1 MALINTKQKGET
13 NMKKLLICAALASM
27 LSFTSSP
34 AKAAVNIFAC
44 EPEWGSLA
52 NEIGGDAVSV
62 YVATTGR
69 QDPHQIQARPSLI
82 ARARSADLVFC
93 TGAELEVGWM
103 PVVLRQAA
111 NGKIQPGSQG
121 YLEAASVVTMK
132 EIPLH
137 LDRAEGDIHAAGNPH
152 IQTDPRNFLPVADLL
167 AARLAEIDPANASV
181 YKAHH
186 DTFIAKW
193 KAAIQKWETEAAS
206 LKGTPIAEQ
215 HKSWVYLN
223 DWLGLKSLVALEP
236 KPGVPPSSGYLSE
249 VLAKVKGSPVKMTIR
264 AAYEDDRPSK
274 WLEEN
279 AGVPAVELPFTV
291 GGSDKAKDLFG
302 LFDDTVDQLVKGAHK

>member
-1 MALINTKQKGET
+1 
-13 NMKKLLICAALASM
+13 MKKLLICAALASV

-34 AKAAVNIFAC
+34 AKAAVNVFAC

-52 NEIGGDAVSV
+52 NEIGDDAVSV

-93 TGAELEVGWM
+93 TGAVLEVGWM

-132 EIPLH
+132 QVPLR

-167 AARLAEIDPANASV
+167 AARLSEIDPTNAAV

-186 DTFIAKW
+186 DSFVAKW
-193 KAAIQKWETEAAS
+193 KNSIQKWETEAVP
-206 LKGTPIAEQ
+206 LKGMPIAVQ
-215 HKSWVYLN
+215 HKSWIYLL
-223 DWLGLKSLVALEP
+223 DWLHLKEVVALEP
-236 KPGVPPSSGYLSE
+236 KPGVPPSSGYLTE
-249 VLAKVKGSPVKMTIR
+249 VLAKVKATPVRMTIR
-264 AAYEDDRPSK
+264 ATYEDDRPAQ
-274 WLEEN
+274 WLEQN

-291 GGSDKAKDLFG
+291 GGSDKANDLFG
-302 LFDDTVDQLVKGAHK
+302 LFDDTVDQLVKGARK